1 MAFLL
6 LGCSTHL
13 HSLPG
18 PIGPA
23 AQSNVH
29 SVLVSRLKPRTWF
42 HHGFQKPRV
51 GSSLSVPPFLFPQD
65 PALESWGALSWAFST
80 RKLSALQA
88 LWVLPFPCLIK
99 VQSFGLMRCSRIQA
113 MKSAQWVSNKW
124 LNLPKIFFFCHAK
137 WSWALHN
144 VLITGA

>member
-6 LGCSTHL
+6 LGCLTPL

-18 PIGPA
+18 STGPA

-29 SVLVSRLKPRTWF
+29 SVLVSRLKPSTWF

-51 GSSLSVPPFLFPQD
+51 GSSLSVPASLLPQD
-65 PALESWGALSWAFST
+65 PPLETGGTLSQAFST
-80 RKLSALQA
+80 RKLAALQA

-99 VQSFGLMRCSRIQA
+99 VQPFSIMTCSRIQD
-113 MKSAQWVSNKW
+113 MKSAQ
-124 LNLPKIFFFCHAK
+124 
-137 WSWALHN
+137 
-144 VLITGA
+144 